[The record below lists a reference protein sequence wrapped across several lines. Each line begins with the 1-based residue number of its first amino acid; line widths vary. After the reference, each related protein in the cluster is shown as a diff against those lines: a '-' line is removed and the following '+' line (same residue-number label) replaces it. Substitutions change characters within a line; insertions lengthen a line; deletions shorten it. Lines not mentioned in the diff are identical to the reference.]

1 MHLSSED
8 SVEPG
13 IIMNEL
19 KNESSRNLMAEL
31 IFDEI
36 AINKDM
42 VIDCLC
48 RIEQKI
54 IQNKLET
61 LRTQLK
67 NNNSDSDSMDLVL
80 QITNLQ
86 KDKNNVKKQYLDV

>member
-1 MHLSSED
+1 
-8 SVEPG
+8 
-13 IIMNEL
+13 
-19 KNESSRNLMAEL
+19 MAEL

-36 AINKDM
+36 EINKDM

-48 RIEQKI
+48 RIEQKT
-54 IQNKLET
+54 IQNKLEK
-61 LRTQLK
+61 LRAQLK
-67 NNNSDSDSMDLVL
+67 NNNSDSDSRDLVL